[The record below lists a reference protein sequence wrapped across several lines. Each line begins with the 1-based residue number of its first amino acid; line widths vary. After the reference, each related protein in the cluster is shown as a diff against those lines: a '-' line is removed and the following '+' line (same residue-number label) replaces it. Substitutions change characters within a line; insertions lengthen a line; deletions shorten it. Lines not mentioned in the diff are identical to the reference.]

1 MKFHQHSTN
10 NMLLG
15 APPGMQ
21 NCDTMP
27 ATMTTEPEVIIASFW
42 RPTEEELQVLNAGG
56 SVVLHIFGTAHPPV
70 ALGVTPHE

>member
-21 NCDTMP
+21 NCDTLP

-70 ALGVTPHE
+70 ALGVASHE